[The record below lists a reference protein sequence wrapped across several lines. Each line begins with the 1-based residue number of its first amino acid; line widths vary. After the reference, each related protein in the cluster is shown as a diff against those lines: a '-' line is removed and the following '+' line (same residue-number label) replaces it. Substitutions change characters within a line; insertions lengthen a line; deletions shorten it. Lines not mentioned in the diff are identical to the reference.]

1 MDVLV
6 PNLGDIDEV
15 EVTELCVAVGD
26 HVGENEAIIVIE
38 SDKASMEVPAG
49 IAGIIQNFTVSL
61 GDMVH
66 EGSVIAA
73 ITSEQKQDSVKEIE
87 SQKIEKRA
95 KEKAETKETNES
107 EESEKVN
114 VQAQAESNLAPAI
127 ATPAKQAEIQKLDVL
142 VPDLGDIDEVEVI
155 EVGITQG
162 DTVNVGDLLLVLE
175 SDKASMEIPA
185 EISGEIVSLALSV
198 GDQVRAGS
206 LIAVIATN
214 DTNNVELTSAA
225 SDSTLPP
232 AATVAGENLQSRR
245 GSSAAAPPSGDEA
258 PPVSAA
264 TDKHVYAGPAVRRL
278 ARELGADLSVITGT
292 GNRGR
297 LTKDDVKAYVKIQ
310 LKQEA
315 AGVSAG
321 TAGGI
326 PMVPAIDFSRFGEIE
341 EVSLSRI
348 QKQVA
353 LNMHRSWL
361 NVPHV
366 TQHGKAD
373 ITELEV
379 FRKGLKPEASERNLS
394 LTPLAFL
401 VKACCQTLEAYP
413 KFNSSLHADGAQI
426 VLKKYMN
433 IGIAVD
439 TPDGLVVP
447 VIRGANKMG
456 IWQLCET
463 IGNLAEKAR
472 HKKLAMDDLSGGTFT
487 ISSLGAIG
495 GTGFTP
501 IVNTPE
507 VAILG
512 VANSATEPVWDG
524 EEFAPKLILPLSL
537 SYDHRVING
546 VDGGRFMLLLS
557 QILSDIRRLAL

>member
-107 EESEKVN
+107 EESEKGN

-225 SDSTLPP
+225 SDSLCLPRQ
-232 AATVAGENLQSRR
+232 QSL
-245 GSSAAAPPSGDEA
+245 
-258 PPVSAA
+258 
-264 TDKHVYAGPAVRRL
+264 VRTC
-278 ARELGADLSVITGT
+278 SQ
-292 GNRGR
+292 GR
-297 LTKDDVKAYVKIQ
+297 
-310 LKQEA
+310 
-315 AGVSAG
+315 
-321 TAGGI
+321 
-326 PMVPAIDFSRFGEIE
+326 FF
-341 EVSLSRI
+341 
-348 QKQVA
+348 
-353 LNMHRSWL
+353 
-361 NVPHV
+361 
-366 TQHGKAD
+366 
-373 ITELEV
+373 
-379 FRKGLKPEASERNLS
+379 
-394 LTPLAFL
+394 
-401 VKACCQTLEAYP
+401 
-413 KFNSSLHADGAQI
+413 
-426 VLKKYMN
+426 
-433 IGIAVD
+433 
-439 TPDGLVVP
+439 
-447 VIRGANKMG
+447 
-456 IWQLCET
+456 
-463 IGNLAEKAR
+463 
-472 HKKLAMDDLSGGTFT
+472 
-487 ISSLGAIG
+487 
-495 GTGFTP
+495 
-501 IVNTPE
+501 
-507 VAILG
+507 
-512 VANSATEPVWDG
+512 
-524 EEFAPKLILPLSL
+524 
-537 SYDHRVING
+537 
-546 VDGGRFMLLLS
+546 GGRTTKWRRSTTVLVRLRINTFMQVLQCVDWRVS
-557 QILSDIRRLAL
+557 